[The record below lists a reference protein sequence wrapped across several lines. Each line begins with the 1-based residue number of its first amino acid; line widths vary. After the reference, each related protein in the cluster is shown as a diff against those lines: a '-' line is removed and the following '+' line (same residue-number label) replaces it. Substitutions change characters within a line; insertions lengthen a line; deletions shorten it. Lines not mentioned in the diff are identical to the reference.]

1 MIWALLA
8 PLAAGALLGGLGPR
22 LARATSPGLVARVV
36 PATCVLVAASTGLS
50 LSVFAVLVT
59 ARARPLA
66 GLGHLST
73 AALPW
78 PYPQIPAQVGV
89 AVAVVV
95 VVLLGASL
103 AASAST
109 GRELAAAQQACREL
123 GHRPDGVH
131 VLADSRPRAVAVL
144 GLPGRVVLST
154 GMVALLSAG
163 ELDAVVAHE
172 RAHLRRRHHL
182 GVVAMR
188 LAAIA
193 DPLLRPMVA
202 VTEHAVEREADEDA
216 ALVVGDRRT
225 VARAVIRASLAGAG
239 SPRPGGPEDRSA
251 LAATAGDAPR
261 RVEALLEPARPPR
274 RAALIPLL
282 ALALVAGGAGI
293 SNAVATDRHLDAAR
307 SAWMATAPVQTAPGR
322 TAPRQATPGEIDD

>member
-1 MIWALLA
+1 VIWALLA
-8 PLAAGALLGGLGPR
+8 PLVAGALLGGLGPR
-22 LARATSPGLVARVV
+22 LARSTSPGLVARVV

-109 GRELAAAQQACREL
+109 GRELAVAQQACREL

-239 SPRPGGPEDRSA
+239 SRPGGPEDRSA

-307 SAWMATAPVQTAPGR
+307 SAWMATAPVQTAPGK
-322 TAPRQATPGEIDD
+322 TAPRQAPPGEIDD

>member
-1 MIWALLA
+1 VIWALLA
-8 PLAAGALLGGLGPR
+8 PLVAGALLGGLGPR
-22 LARATSPGLVARVV
+22 LARSTSPGLVARVV

-239 SPRPGGPEDRSA
+239 SRPGGPEDRSA

-274 RAALIPLL
+274 RAELIPLL

-307 SAWMATAPVQTAPGR
+307 SAWMATAPVQTAPGK
-322 TAPRQATPGEIDD
+322 TAPRQAPPGEIDD

>member
-8 PLAAGALLGGLGPR
+8 PLVAGALLGGLGPR
-22 LARATSPGLVARVV
+22 LARSTSPGLVARVV

-239 SPRPGGPEDRSA
+239 SRPGGPEDRSA

-307 SAWMATAPVQTAPGR
+307 SAWMATAPVQTAPGK
-322 TAPRQATPGEIDD
+322 TAPRQAPPGEIDD

>member
-22 LARATSPGLVARVV
+22 LARSTSPGLVARVV

-109 GRELAAAQQACREL
+109 GRELAVAQQACREL

-239 SPRPGGPEDRSA
+239 SRPGGPEDRSA

-307 SAWMATAPVQTAPGR
+307 SAWMATAPVQTAPGK
-322 TAPRQATPGEIDD
+322 TAPRQAPPGEIDD

>member
-8 PLAAGALLGGLGPR
+8 PLVAGALLGGLGPR
-22 LARATSPGLVARVV
+22 LARSTSPGLVARVV

-239 SPRPGGPEDRSA
+239 SRPGGPEDRSA

-274 RAALIPLL
+274 RAELIPLL

-307 SAWMATAPVQTAPGR
+307 SAWMATAPVQTAPGK
-322 TAPRQATPGEIDD
+322 TAPRQAPPGEIDD

>member
-1 MIWALLA
+1 VIWALLA
-8 PLAAGALLGGLGPR
+8 PLVAGALLGGLGPR
-22 LARATSPGLVARVV
+22 LARSTSPGLVARVV

-239 SPRPGGPEDRSA
+239 SRPGGPEDRSA

-307 SAWMATAPVQTAPGR
+307 SAWMATAPVQTAPGK
-322 TAPRQATPGEIDD
+322 TAPRQAPPGEIDD

>member
-1 MIWALLA
+1 VIWALLA
-8 PLAAGALLGGLGPR
+8 PLVAGALLGGLGPR
-22 LARATSPGLVARVV
+22 LARSTSPGLVARVV

-50 LSVFAVLVT
+50 LSVFAILVT

-123 GHRPDGVH
+123 GHRLDGVH

-239 SPRPGGPEDRSA
+239 SRPGGPEDRSA

-307 SAWMATAPVQTAPGR
+307 SAWMATAPVQTAPGK
-322 TAPRQATPGEIDD
+322 TAPRQAPPGEIDD

>member
-239 SPRPGGPEDRSA
+239 SRPGGPEDRSA

-322 TAPRQATPGEIDD
+322 TAPRQAPPGEIDD

>member
-8 PLAAGALLGGLGPR
+8 PLVAGALLGGLGPR
-22 LARATSPGLVARVV
+22 LARSTSPGLVARVV

-109 GRELAAAQQACREL
+109 GRELAVAQQACREL

-239 SPRPGGPEDRSA
+239 SRPGGPEDRSA

-307 SAWMATAPVQTAPGR
+307 SAWMATAPVQTAPGK
-322 TAPRQATPGEIDD
+322 TAPRQAPPGEIDD

>member
-8 PLAAGALLGGLGPR
+8 PLVAGALLGGLGPR

-239 SPRPGGPEDRSA
+239 SRPGGPEDRSA

-307 SAWMATAPVQTAPGR
+307 SAWMATAPVQTAPGK
-322 TAPRQATPGEIDD
+322 TAPRQAPPGEIDD

>member
-1 MIWALLA
+1 VIWALLA

-239 SPRPGGPEDRSA
+239 SRPGGPEDRSA

-322 TAPRQATPGEIDD
+322 TAPRQAPPGEIDD

>member
-1 MIWALLA
+1 VIWALLA
-8 PLAAGALLGGLGPR
+8 PLVAGALLGGLGPR
-22 LARATSPGLVARVV
+22 LARSTSPGLVARVV

-123 GHRPDGVH
+123 GHRLDGVH

-239 SPRPGGPEDRSA
+239 SRPGGPEDRSA

-307 SAWMATAPVQTAPGR
+307 SAWMATAPVQTAPGK
-322 TAPRQATPGEIDD
+322 TAPRQAPPGEIDD

>member
-1 MIWALLA
+1 VIWALLA

-239 SPRPGGPEDRSA
+239 SRPGGPEDRSA

-307 SAWMATAPVQTAPGR
+307 SAWMATAPVQTAPGK
-322 TAPRQATPGEIDD
+322 TAPRQAPPGEIDD